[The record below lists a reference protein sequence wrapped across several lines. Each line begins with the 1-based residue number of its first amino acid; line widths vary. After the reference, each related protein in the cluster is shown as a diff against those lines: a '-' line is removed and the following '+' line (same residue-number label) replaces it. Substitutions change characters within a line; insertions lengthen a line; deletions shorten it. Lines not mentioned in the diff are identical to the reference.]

1 MVKIAVMVVDGKTE
15 TLLIMVTIGIVTM
28 IL

>member
-1 MVKIAVMVVDGKTE
+1 MVKIAVMAVDGKTE
-15 TLLIMVTIGIVTM
+15 MLLIMVTMGIVMM

>member
-1 MVKIAVMVVDGKTE
+1 MVKIAVMAVDGKTE
-15 TLLIMVTIGIVTM
+15 TLLMMVTMGIVTM